1 MSFLNAIFSRNRDG
15 KRKRRLEIQSGNIRF
30 SEDGH
35 ASVHKID
42 DSRNLVIGP
51 DGMKIE
57 QNVGNARFN
66 YGGTP
71 NNTTGSIAFQSHRQP
86 KSYSQAINHP
96 SSSPTDPC
104 RFARHDFS
112 QPFNLPTNED
122 NNDNPFASDN
132 P

>member
-1 MSFLNAIFSRNRDG
+1 MSFLNAIFSRSQDG

-30 SEDGH
+30 SEDGN
-35 ASVHKID
+35 ASAHKID

-57 QNVGNARFN
+57 QNVDNVRFS
-66 YGGTP
+66 YGGTLC
-71 NNTTGSIAFQSHRQP
+71 NATDSIAFQSCQQP

-96 SSSPTDPC
+96 SSTPADPC

-122 NNDNPFASDN
+122 NNGNLFASNN